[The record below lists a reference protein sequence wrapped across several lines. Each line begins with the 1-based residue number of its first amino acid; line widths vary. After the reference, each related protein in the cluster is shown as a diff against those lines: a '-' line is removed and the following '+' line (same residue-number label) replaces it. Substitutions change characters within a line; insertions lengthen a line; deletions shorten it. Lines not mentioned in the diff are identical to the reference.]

1 MNFRFSIWGFLHYL
15 ENAPSAFHITHK
27 THPRH
32 QTPTMAKVLGNITPP
47 TEFPLIYSPTYLGD
61 IEPRSLKLTDDLVKP
76 LADFASGKGLEY
88 KKVIGYA
95 TPCLLPLSGSILEH
109 EDWGMGTVLSWMI
122 DIRPINAVQERN
134 TSGDYVELFVSGMD
148 RLLRI
153 KSGDVFIFDPN
164 VHHAWISN
172 MNCML
177 VQLTVS
183 EG

>member
-1 MNFRFSIWGFLHYL
+1 M
-15 ENAPSAFHITHK
+15 
-27 THPRH
+27 HPRH
-32 QTPTMAKVLGNITPP
+32 STLLAKSTPGTQPLTATMAHLEAKVLGNITPP
-47 TEFPLIYSPTYLGD
+47 TEFPLIYSPCYLGSID
-61 IEPRSLKLTDDLVKP
+61 PVSLKLTDDLVKP

-88 KKVIGYA
+88 KEVIGYA
-95 TPCLLPLSGSILEH
+95 TPCLLPLSGSILCH
-109 EDWGMGTVLSWMI
+109 EDEGMGTVLSWMI

-153 KSGDVFIFDPN
+153 KSGDVFIFDSN

>member
-1 MNFRFSIWGFLHYL
+1 MR
-15 ENAPSAFHITHK
+15 P
-27 THPRH
+27 
-32 QTPTMAKVLGNITPP
+32 
-47 TEFPLIYSPTYLGD
+47 
-61 IEPRSLKLTDDLVKP
+61 
-76 LADFASGKGLEY
+76 
-88 KKVIGYA
+88 
-95 TPCLLPLSGSILEH
+95 PCLLPLSGSILGH
-109 EDWGMGTVLSWMI
+109 EDDCMGTVLSWMT

-153 KSGDVFIFDPN
+153 RSGDVFSFN
-164 VHHAWISN
+164 SNMHHAWISN